1 MNVAN
6 IIKRARRGDALN
18 IVFFGGSLTWGANAS
33 DPNVTSWRA
42 LTMRRLCELY
52 PQARFSVKDSAI
64 GGTGSTL
71 GVFRLERDV
80 FKYSPDLVLLDF
92 TLNDNLDGS
101 EDGIND
107 IKNHSYERIIRECI
121 ARKVAVLPVFLTA
134 KRHTAAEDISVFK
147 RRLEHIQLFE
157 KYQLEYADVLGVM
170 NRKFLSGSLDLD
182 ALWPPELGDV
192 THPHDIGYAAYTEA
206 FFEEWQRIENSAE
219 KIPVLPADFIS
230 GTKYSNTLR
239 VDLHNYDIPG
249 WKTDYPRVVSDCYDW
264 LSSRWLDKVIVQ
276 RISAG
281 SAAVPLT
288 FKVRAVRA
296 AAMIETYPDSVSFS
310 VSVNGGAPQPVK
322 TRSVLRSQL
331 HFVMLADNLNE
342 DEESVITVIPDT
354 PEKDSV
360 LRFGALLLNSS
371 KDITFEL

>member
-92 TLNDNLDGS
+92 MLNDNLDGS

-170 NRKFLSGSLDLD
+170 NRKFRSGSLDLD
-182 ALWPPELGDV
+182 A
-192 THPHDIGYAAYTEA
+192 
-206 FFEEWQRIENSAE
+206 
-219 KIPVLPADFIS
+219 
-230 GTKYSNTLR
+230 
-239 VDLHNYDIPG
+239 
-249 WKTDYPRVVSDCYDW
+249 
-264 LSSRWLDKVIVQ
+264 
-276 RISAG
+276 
-281 SAAVPLT
+281 
-288 FKVRAVRA
+288 
-296 AAMIETYPDSVSFS
+296 
-310 VSVNGGAPQPVK
+310 
-322 TRSVLRSQL
+322 
-331 HFVMLADNLNE
+331 
-342 DEESVITVIPDT
+342 
-354 PEKDSV
+354 
-360 LRFGALLLNSS
+360 
-371 KDITFEL
+371 